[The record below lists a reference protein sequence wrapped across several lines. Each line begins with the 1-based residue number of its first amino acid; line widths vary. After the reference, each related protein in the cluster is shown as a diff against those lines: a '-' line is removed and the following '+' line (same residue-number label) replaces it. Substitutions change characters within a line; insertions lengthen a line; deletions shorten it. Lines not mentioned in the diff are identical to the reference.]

1 MLSSNE
7 KPTATSGLEP
17 GAVLQFLEGSDD
29 GIHVGAMHASESP
42 GARQTFAFG
51 EISTQDAKDCL
62 ADQLFADGYP
72 NCSLRSKSA
81 WFLLYVIGWGLPVI
95 SLPLENASLPIA

>member
-1 MLSSNE
+1 
-7 KPTATSGLEP
+7 
-17 GAVLQFLEGSDD
+17 
-29 GIHVGAMHASESP
+29 MHASESP

-72 NCSLRSKSA
+72 IVLCDPKARGSY
-81 WFLLYVIGWGLPVI
+81 FM
-95 SLPLENASLPIA
+95 